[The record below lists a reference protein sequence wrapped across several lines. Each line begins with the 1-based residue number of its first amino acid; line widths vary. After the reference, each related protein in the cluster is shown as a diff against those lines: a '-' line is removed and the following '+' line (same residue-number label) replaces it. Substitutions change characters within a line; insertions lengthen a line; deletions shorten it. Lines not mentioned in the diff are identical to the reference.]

1 MENELENVAK
11 TDEEEAVKD
20 TDADTRD
27 IVDAEKEQENDNY
40 ESMRKFMDEMRSR
53 MDAIDETIRSIKDAQ
68 AVTIDNGAVIRDDSE
83 PDSDVDYVDTRTIAE
98 LDLSI

>member
-11 TDEEEAVKD
+11 TDEEEVVKD

-40 ESMRKFMDEMRSR
+40 DSMRKFMDEMRSR

-83 PDSDVDYVDTRTIAE
+83 PESDVDYVDTRTIAE

>member
-11 TDEEEAVKD
+11 TDEEEVVKD

-83 PDSDVDYVDTRTIAE
+83 PESDVDYVDTRTIAE

>member
-1 MENELENVAK
+1 MKNELENVAK
-11 TDEEEAVKD
+11 TDEEEVVKD

-40 ESMRKFMDEMRSR
+40 DSMRKFMDEMRSR

-83 PDSDVDYVDTRTIAE
+83 PESDVDYVDTRTIAE

>member
-11 TDEEEAVKD
+11 TAEEEVVKD

-40 ESMRKFMDEMRSR
+40 DAMRKFMDEMRSR